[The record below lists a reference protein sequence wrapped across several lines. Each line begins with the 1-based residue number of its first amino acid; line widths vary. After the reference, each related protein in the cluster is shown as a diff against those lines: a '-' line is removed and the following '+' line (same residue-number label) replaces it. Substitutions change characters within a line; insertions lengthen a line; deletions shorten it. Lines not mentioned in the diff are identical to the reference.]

1 MDRFTD
7 VTSESPARGAVA
19 ITPNDS
25 TELASIPKALYVGN
39 GGTIVGQAVGSNTDI
54 SFTGVPTGAIL
65 PVQFKLIKATG
76 TTATNIV
83 GLY

>member
-7 VTSESPARGAVA
+7 ITAESPARGSTA

-25 TELASIPKALYVGN
+25 TELTSVTKAVYVGS
-39 GGTIVGQAVGSNTDI
+39 GGNITGRLVGDTTDTVFENI
-54 SFTGVPTGAIL
+54 QDGAIL

-76 TTATNIV
+76 TTASAIV